1 MYQVPH
7 KKSIKSVR
15 FLANHDKNL
24 LQEQGNQGTTPL
36 ILAII
41 YEFTEI
47 IIYLVEEAQ
56 LTIPNNNCPIL
67 IRHRQAQLLPTWLL
81 VLR

>member
-56 LTIPNNNCPIL
+56 VDRYQQTQCK
-67 IRHRQAQLLPTWLL
+67 RHDTLYDS
-81 VLR
+81 